1 MVFVAR
7 VVVALSV
14 FGFFAAPLYADVIPT
29 RYGTDSGAAPKVEAR
44 LSELGVDAGKA
55 RVLANQLTENEA
67 SYFAWNPAR
76 LQLAGQENFG
86 GQSDNFWWEWLF
98 GAAALV
104 GAGVAIY
111 FLAFEE

>member
-29 RYGTDSGAAPKVEAR
+29 RHGTGPGATPKVEAR
-44 LSELGVDAGKA
+44 LSELGVDAPKA
-55 RVLANQLTENEA
+55 RLLSTQLTDDEA
-67 SYFAWNPAR
+67 VYFAWNPAR

-104 GAGVAIY
+104 GAGTAIY
-111 FLAFEE
+111 FIAFD